1 MAQVAKAETNQ
12 ESKPAASPR
21 KGHERYG
28 SALDD
33 KQVEQ
38 LKIAFNL
45 FDSDHNGAIDRNE
58 MQTVL
63 KTLGQ
68 NISQEETEDMMASV
82 DLNNDGEIDFA
93 EFVQMMENRM
103 FLPSNTLEYQDA
115 FKFFDKNGDGAIDFN
130 ELKDVLL
137 SLGED
142 FTEQDIHDMIDEA
155 DLSGSGKVNFDEFI
169 LMMPSNMQE
178 NYQKCLQRELKQSSG
193 SVVGTGAKGTT
204 ESD

>member
-1 MAQVAKAETNQ
+1 M
-12 ESKPAASPR
+12 
-21 KGHERYG
+21 G
-28 SALDD
+28 
-33 KQVEQ
+33 
-38 LKIAFNL
+38 AFNL
-45 FDSDHNGAIDRNE
+45 FDSNHNGAIDRNE

-115 FKFFDKNGDGAIDFN
+115 FKFFDKNGDGAIDFS

-142 FTEQDIHDMIDEA
+142 FAEQDIHDMIDEA
-155 DLSGSGKVNFDEFI
+155 DLSGTGKVGFDEFI
-169 LMMPSNMQE
+169 LMMPANMQE
-178 NYQKCLQRELKQSSG
+178 NYQKCLQREAKQSSANI
-193 SVVGTGAKGTT
+193 VGTSNNNKGTN
-204 ESD
+204 ESEAEESASASVIEMKPTKR